1 MKRIILIWL
10 IGVPIALVALLQ
22 VWYFIQ
28 ICWWVDH
35 NPPST
40 AFMRAQLAKLQ
51 EKNPNVQLQH
61 KWVPYD
67 RISKN
72 LKRAIIASEDANFAE
87 HEGVDWDALQKAY
100 TKNAKKGKVV
110 SGGSTITQQ
119 LAKNLFLSGERSYLR
134 KAEEMLITFM
144 LEAIMDKRRIFEIYL
159 NVVEWGS
166 GCVAALLWC
175 AGSQAWPA
183 GGGALGCH
191 AAQPALFWPAFGFQL
206 SGAANRPDR
215 AANEQCRFTMS
226 RNGSDPAQCLPHQAY
241 ESTLALFL

>member
-67 RISKN
+67 RISNN

-87 HEGVDWDALQKAY
+87 HEGVDWDALQRAY

-166 GCVAALLWC
+166 GVFGAEAA
-175 AGSQAWPA
+175 SQRYFGVSAA
-183 GGGALGCH
+183 KLGPQE
-191 AAQPALFWPAFGFQL
+191 AARLAVMLPNPRYFGRHLDSNYLGRRTGLIVQRMN
-206 SGAANRPDR
+206 SAD
-215 AANEQCRFTMS
+215 
-226 RNGSDPAQCLPHQAY
+226 LP
-241 ESTLALFL
+241 